1 MKTQTHHRSH
11 PIVSLTRRLVVIVA
25 AVALIASAV
34 TLSGPAAAQS
44 LTRPRA
50 EVLKILSKN
59 YAEAPIEMGL
69 TRTGNV
75 IELFASNDGSTWSL
89 VVTSPDGLSRVVA
102 SGESW
107 LSVSSLPGR
116 EI

>member
-11 PIVSLTRRLVVIVA
+11 PIISITRNLVVIVA
-25 AVALIASAV
+25 AVALIASV
-34 TLSGPAAAQS
+34 VIVSGPTAAQS
-44 LTRPRA
+44 LNRPRA
-50 EVLKILSKN
+50 EVLKILGEN
-59 YAEAPIEMGL
+59 YSEAPIEMGL
-69 TRTGNV
+69 TRAGNV

-89 VVTSPDGLSRVVA
+89 VVTFPDGLSRIVI

-107 LSVSSLPGR
+107 LSVRSLPGR